1 MTIKPFSTK
10 WSQFLTLSSSASI
23 NKRASNYNDQV
34 SELLFNSLLGVI
46 RKRSPKIESIFLGQQ
61 ELRQANDD
69 ILPYALQS
77 YGIWFQLLTI
87 TEQISNEKRLR
98 MIETELGHE
107 GVPGTFAQVIAQAAN
122 EQIPA
127 EQLQKI
133 LDNSSIYPVI
143 TAHPTEAKRVTV
155 LEIHHRIYM
164 MLKKLEHENITVHEQ
179 DKIRQ
184 EINDE
189 VDLLWLTGEIRLEKP
204 TVQQEVAW
212 GMHFFKES
220 LYDGVVELYTEL
232 DRVLQKYYPAH
243 EFDIPPFFQFG
254 SWVGGDRDGN
264 PFVTN
269 EVTEH
274 AINQTAKATL
284 EHYIQKIRDL
294 GKYLSVAGHSV
305 DLSDDFFA
313 QYEAVLSKSGD
324 TENIKQRNHGEIFRH
339 LCNCIVKRLT
349 ANLYQ
354 LTSDNDQAIAYKS
367 VKGVTRDLR
376 IIEQG
381 LIEAKCD
388 SLCTTHVRPLRH
400 GIEAFGFHTTKLDL
414 RQNSTVTTNA
424 LQEIWQ
430 ALNDTDEEAPS
441 KESQTWRKWLLQQLK
456 EPLET
461 LPQFPSLSDMSAET
475 LDLMRK
481 MRELQDRIDRDAFGV
496 FILSMTQSSEDILGV
511 YLLAKYA
518 GLFTDQQG
526 LESCRIQVVPLL
538 ETIEDLRNGPKIL
551 QNLLDI
557 PFIQRTISEFGGC
570 QEMMVG
576 YSDSN
581 KDGGFLCA
589 SWEISKAQSKIYQE
603 GQQHGIQ
610 ISFFHGR
617 GGSVSRGGGPAY
629 QAILA
634 QPSGTLKG
642 RIKITEQ
649 GEVLASK
656 YALPELALYNL
667 ETVTTAVLQNSL
679 LSSGVDDTPSW
690 NELME
695 RLASRS
701 RQHYRALVHEHPDLV
716 AFFEQVTPIEEISKL
731 QISSRPARRRTGA
744 RDLSSLRA
752 IPWVFGWTQSRFLLP
767 SWFGV
772 GAAISDEMGDDTEGL
787 ETLRTL
793 YQRWPFFRML
803 ISKVEMTLAKVDL
816 SLAKYYV
823 DSLGSA
829 DRADAFQ
836 EIFATI
842 AAEYS
847 LTKELVL
854 KITGHERLLDGDPPL
869 QLSVE
874 LRNRTIVPLGFLQVA
889 LLRRLRNQNRQ
900 PPMNESDL
908 ADTRTYSRGELLRG
922 ALLTINGIAAGLR
935 NTG

>member
-617 GGSVSRGGGPAY
+617 GGSVSRGGAPAGR
-629 QAILA
+629 AIAA
-634 QPSGTLKG
+634 QPPGTING
-642 RIKITEQ
+642 RMRVTEQ
-649 GEVLASK
+649 GEVVSGKFANREVAQQQLELLASSVLSHTLFSEQDSSLK
-656 YALPELALYNL
+656 SRAEYYDVLEALAGTSQVAYRGLVETPGLVDFYQSASPVEELAHMKI
-667 ETVTTAVLQNSL
+667 
-679 LSSGVDDTPSW
+679 G
-690 NELME
+690 
-695 RLASRS
+695 
-701 RQHYRALVHEHPDLV
+701 
-716 AFFEQVTPIEEISKL
+716 
-731 QISSRPARRRTGA
+731 SRPARRFGA
-744 RDLSSLRA
+744 KSLDDLRA
-752 IPWVFGWTQSRFLLP
+752 IPWVFAWTQNRLLVP
-767 SWFGV
+767 GWFGYGTAV
-772 GAAISDEMGDDTEGL
+772 KQLLDVRGDAGLALLQEMSEKS
-787 ETLRTL
+787 
-793 YQRWPFFRML
+793 PIFKL
-803 ISKVEMTLAKVDL
+803 ITDNVEKMVFLTDFEV
-816 SLAKYYV
+816 
-823 DSLGSA
+823 
-829 DRADAFQ
+829 
-836 EIFATI
+836 
-842 AAEYS
+842 AAEYATLVEDQES
-847 LTKELVL
+847 TQQIMQLISAERELTEQMLL
-854 KITGHERLLDGDPPL
+854 KIVAQDGLCVRFPNFHQTMSARVEGIRQIGLEQVKLVKQFRSANSEEDTYGNNLIPLL
-869 QLSVE
+869 LS
-874 LRNRTIVPLGFLQVA
+874 
-889 LLRRLRNQNRQ
+889 
-900 PPMNESDL
+900 
-908 ADTRTYSRGELLRG
+908 
-922 ALLTINGIAAGLR
+922 INCVAAGLGW
-935 NTG
+935 TG